1 MQVRTI
7 FIKTYILAYYNAY
20 EKKMKLINSR
30 FIGCTYC
37 FPRSAAR
44 FQLTSSR
51 WRACEKNND
60 DESKRGE
67 GVEKGKAVTT
77 RILQSQGRRGRSRQG
92 WQFSGASH
100 PLPVSTKYTVH
111 RACNVPLSVDPT
123 GLLHART
130 YTHVQIHGYTNAEHA
145 LALSGGLPYDL

>member
-1 MQVRTI
+1 
-7 FIKTYILAYYNAY
+7 
-20 EKKMKLINSR
+20 MKLINSR

-51 WRACEKNND
+51 WWTCEKNND

-130 YTHVQIHGYTNAEHA
+130 YKYTDTRTRNTRSPWAGVCPMICSSA
-145 LALSGGLPYDL
+145 IMPLAGTLLSPSLAPLSLLPS